1 MSHSGSQMYGAQ
13 PPPPPQS
20 YYPTGPPPSYPEW
33 QQSKPAEHGQSWN
46 ASQVSSPPPTQ
57 VPTTSQ
63 PATSF
68 YNPNMYGPMPG
79 STPSPALDHVSHSQP
94 APSNPSPNIDTST
107 WGVRYNQHYGHHHHQ
122 SSAAQGSQIPPPL
135 PPRPTSSLDQPQ
147 TQAHLGPQPWNTAQN
162 QHPYYPP
169 NPPTHFPEQQQPP
182 QHAPQ
187 FWQPH
192 PYSDSNSGVSQT
204 VPPKP
209 PPIPPAYQAEV
220 QQAQQAQQNWPNA
233 PVYSSHPPTH
243 NYEPPQQSQQPQHP
257 PPPAPAPA
265 SQPQPQPPIP
275 TITQMGPTGLNGSN
289 TLNDTHALG
298 DVPDRPPSLPLN
310 EPSLPPPNQ
319 SIEDPSFTSS
329 PAHVP
334 PPTPAPVLPET
345 TKPTNSTPGA
355 SALGSGGPSDW
366 EHFSSTHEEVDDT
379 EAYKFKTQN
388 PPLATKTFE
397 LASDVPM
404 SNRPETSESESQPPI
419 LSTPPEHDQI
429 QQGRVSPVSSI
440 DAGTQH
446 SDRRQIQ
453 QADRMNSVDSFSSA
467 VSAEDSTGQI
477 DNVIQEWSRPVP
489 IEDKPPV
496 PSEKGVE
503 PDLQTSA
510 TSEKG
515 TSRAATPVSQLRPS
529 VLQLSPKNSPPITS
543 RVDQPIVQ
551 SITTIADPYADLDPW
566 YKSSLT
572 RYVTM
577 LRKEMATESDEEK
590 FKIFTAFMTKESKLR
605 EILYSVEIVPDAIKT
620 KPTNDEVPKH
630 ADQLKAPTKPELK
643 QLDTELPIPME
654 QEDDVITYSPGG
666 RPVLASS
673 LRRKQAELKN
683 STGLQR
689 SASNPTPPAQIR
701 NRAESLNATSY
712 VFSTVTSRNPL
723 GELPR
728 ATSVPPAGAATII
741 PQASTPYTPFRYQEG
756 PQRGSEP
763 LSFERPAYQA
773 YSALRQASAES
784 GRVMT
789 QPNSQLRRDS
799 DAPGMPRPLRAEHD
813 ETFLGLV
820 REKSVAYRGRRPESS
835 LAIRAPTADPFKKG
849 IATAILD
856 DIRTLVPAT
865 IPNPAADARIAAAR
879 DELEKFPDDFNF
891 MEKSLE
897 AWDRGASSRQG
908 QLDGQRR
915 ARQEASEHHI
925 DNLFNNKEIGYSDI
939 NVLETEFK
947 QTEAQ
952 KQLNEER
959 REYDKFVEIVF
970 TRVDERLRAE
980 IATLE
985 GYYKEAL
992 DLLNSEA
999 DSGSTP
1005 KLEKFHLSCAM
1016 KNAVDIF
1023 QKIEMRH
1030 ERLVEAALERERR
1043 RKKAE
1048 RRFFVF
1054 LGDSSALKQMDKD
1067 FDVADK
1073 KILLEAAKAR
1083 DDRANQLMDVF
1094 DEASM
1099 RGIGENQSLLDDIF
1113 TKIEKLDPSL
1123 VSDMNSLPQQAENI
1137 LTLTSGF
1144 VRFLGG
1150 DSESILSS
1158 FGMADRLLNNADYE
1172 LSVAEAK
1179 VANASPDI
1187 FRRLEE
1193 EKKKEDLKIEDDLNA
1208 RMADVRSGHQEILK
1222 SIDDVLQHMQKG
1234 ELSSSNSQGGNGPD
1248 GAPVTEAIPTA
1259 AIVSSSSPL
1268 VASAPTE
1275 EEQQQDRLRKAL
1287 EDAKRRNAAKQA
1299 P

>member
-1 MSHSGSQMYGAQ
+1 
-13 PPPPPQS
+13 
-20 YYPTGPPPSYPEW
+20 
-33 QQSKPAEHGQSWN
+33 
-46 ASQVSSPPPTQ
+46 
-57 VPTTSQ
+57 
-63 PATSF
+63 
-68 YNPNMYGPMPG
+68 
-79 STPSPALDHVSHSQP
+79 
-94 APSNPSPNIDTST
+94 
-107 WGVRYNQHYGHHHHQ
+107 
-122 SSAAQGSQIPPPL
+122 
-135 PPRPTSSLDQPQ
+135 
-147 TQAHLGPQPWNTAQN
+147 
-162 QHPYYPP
+162 
-169 NPPTHFPEQQQPP
+169 
-182 QHAPQ
+182 
-187 FWQPH
+187 
-192 PYSDSNSGVSQT
+192 
-204 VPPKP
+204 
-209 PPIPPAYQAEV
+209 
-220 QQAQQAQQNWPNA
+220 
-233 PVYSSHPPTH
+233 
-243 NYEPPQQSQQPQHP
+243 
-257 PPPAPAPA
+257 
-265 SQPQPQPPIP
+265 
-275 TITQMGPTGLNGSN
+275 
-289 TLNDTHALG
+289 
-298 DVPDRPPSLPLN
+298 
-310 EPSLPPPNQ
+310 
-319 SIEDPSFTSS
+319 
-329 PAHVP
+329 
-334 PPTPAPVLPET
+334 
-345 TKPTNSTPGA
+345 
-355 SALGSGGPSDW
+355 
-366 EHFSSTHEEVDDT
+366 
-379 EAYKFKTQN
+379 
-388 PPLATKTFE
+388 
-397 LASDVPM
+397 
-404 SNRPETSESESQPPI
+404 
-419 LSTPPEHDQI
+419 
-429 QQGRVSPVSSI
+429 
-440 DAGTQH
+440 
-446 SDRRQIQ
+446 
-453 QADRMNSVDSFSSA
+453 
-467 VSAEDSTGQI
+467 
-477 DNVIQEWSRPVP
+477 
-489 IEDKPPV
+489 
-496 PSEKGVE
+496 
-503 PDLQTSA
+503 
-510 TSEKG
+510 
-515 TSRAATPVSQLRPS
+515 
-529 VLQLSPKNSPPITS
+529 
-543 RVDQPIVQ
+543 
-551 SITTIADPYADLDPW
+551 
-566 YKSSLT
+566 
-572 RYVTM
+572 
-577 LRKEMATESDEEK
+577 
-590 FKIFTAFMTKESKLR
+590 
-605 EILYSVEIVPDAIKT
+605 
-620 KPTNDEVPKH
+620 
-630 ADQLKAPTKPELK
+630 
-643 QLDTELPIPME
+643 ME

-712 VFSTVTSRNPL
+712 VVSTVTSRNPL

-856 DIRTLVPAT
+856 DIRTLVPAI
-865 IPNPAADARIAAAR
+865 IPNPAADARTAAAR

-1030 ERLVEAALERERR
+1030 ERLKLLLSAREEGRR
-1043 RKKAE
+1043 RSAA
-1048 RRFFVF
+1048 FFVF

-1144 VRFLGG
+1144 VRFLG
-1150 DSESILSS
+1150 
-1158 FGMADRLLNNADYE
+1158 DRLLNNADYE
-1172 LSVAEAK
+1172 LSVQSEG
-1179 VANASPDI
+1179 SQRQSGYL
-1187 FRRLEE
+1187 RRLERRD
-1193 EKKKEDLKIEDDLNA
+1193 EDLKIEDDL
-1208 RMADVRSGHQEILK
+1208 
-1222 SIDDVLQHMQKG
+1222 MQM
-1234 ELSSSNSQGGNGPD
+1234 
-1248 GAPVTEAIPTA
+1248 PTFERHKRY
-1259 AIVSSSSPL
+1259 
-1268 VASAPTE
+1268 E
-1275 EEQQQDRLRKAL
+1275 EHR
-1287 EDAKRRNAAKQA
+1287 
-1299 P
+1299 